1 MKKFDIPDFYK
12 SSIIAQIKSIRKDS
26 DKLKNEFSPTLLDF
40 GPIQF
45 YTARHFGFCYGVE
58 NAIEIIYTTIK
69 DNVGKRIYLL
79 SEMIHNPKVNA
90 DLQDLGLKFIM
101 DTFGNQL
108 IPWEDISSDDI
119 VVIPAFG
126 TSIEIENKLKAIGI
140 EIKKYDTTC
149 PFVSK
154 VWKRTA
160 KLGQDNYSIVVH
172 GKPKH
177 EETRA
182 TFSHSKKSAPTLV
195 IKNIE
200 EAQVLADIILD
211 RTPKDQFYSTFEGRY
226 SEGFSVEKDLV
237 RIGVVNQTTML
248 ANETQEIAD
257 FIKDTMAAKYG
268 EDKIKEH
275 FPDNRDT
282 LCYAT
287 NDNQRATY
295 GLLEQEADIAIVVGG
310 YNSSNTSHLVEL
322 CEHKLPTFFI
332 SGPDEIVSEHE
343 INHFDFM
350 NQKHLTTQDWLP
362 PKLVDVKILVT
373 SGASCP
379 DATVDHVLKKVMSFY
394 NGVKDIDEVLH
405 AVKQNYKV

>member
-1 MKKFDIPDFYK
+1 MKKFDIPDLYK
-12 SSIIAQIKSIRKDS
+12 SSIIAQIKAIRKRN

-40 GPIQF
+40 GQIKF

-69 DNVGKRIYLL
+69 NNPGKRIFLL

-101 DTFGNQL
+101 DTLGNQL
-108 IPWEDISSDDI
+108 IDWQEITADDI

-126 TSIEIENKLKAIGI
+126 TSIEIENKLKDIGI
-140 EIKKYDTTC
+140 QIEKYDTTC

-154 VWKRTA
+154 VWKRTV
-160 KLGQDNYSIVVH
+160 KLGQDDYSIIVH

-182 TFSHSKKSAPTLV
+182 TFSHSKENAPTLV
-195 IKNIE
+195 IKDID
-200 EAQVLADIILD
+200 EAKELAKIILNQRPAED
-211 RTPKDQFYSTFEGRY
+211 FYTLFEGRY
-226 SEGFSVEKDLV
+226 SEGFSIDKDLV

-257 FIKDTMAAKYG
+257 FVKSIMIEKYG
-268 EDKIKEH
+268 IENIKNH
-275 FPDNRDT
+275 FPDTRDT

-287 NDNQRATY
+287 NDNQRATT
-295 GLLEQEADIAIVVGG
+295 GMLEYEADLAIVVGG

-322 CEHKLPTFFI
+322 CEQKLPTFFI
-332 SGPDEIVSEHE
+332 TGPDEIKSKNE
-343 INHFDFM
+343 INHFDFREKKQL
-350 NQKHLTTQDWLP
+350 NTSNWLP
-362 PKLVDVKILVT
+362 EKNDIKILVT

-379 DATVDHVLKKVMSFY
+379 DATVDAVLKKVISYFE
-394 NGVKDIDEVLH
+394 NVKSIEEVLNQ
-405 AVKQNYKV
+405 VESNYELT